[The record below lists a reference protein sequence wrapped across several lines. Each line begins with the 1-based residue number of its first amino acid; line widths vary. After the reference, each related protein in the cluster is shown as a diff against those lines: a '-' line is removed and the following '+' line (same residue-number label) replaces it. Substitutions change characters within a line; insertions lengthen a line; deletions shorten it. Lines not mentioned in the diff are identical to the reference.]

1 MQLLRLKAQK
11 VSLLAEN
18 ILIMTNLMYK
28 FISLIINKI

>member
-18 ILIMTNLMYK
+18 ILIMTNLLSKIYK
-28 FISLIINKI
+28 FDY

>member
-28 FISLIINKI
+28 IYKFDY

>member
-18 ILIMTNLMYK
+18 ILIMTNLKYKIYK
-28 FISLIINKI
+28 FDY